1 MGHKPPPDP
10 AHGLHMAN
18 ELVEY
23 LKGRKPRGFR
33 SRPFISRDGDFLT
46 YYFEDADH
54 FAERVD
60 DILTVYRSM
69 DGNRFVGF
77 KLKGV
82 AHLLETV
89 GDFFFHVFGEKGELL
104 LSMLLIAG
112 TMRTKET
119 SALPIYQDFAEKT
132 KAVPLNRQELP
143 PIAKR
148 KLQPA

>member
-1 MGHKPPPDP
+1 
-10 AHGLHMAN
+10 MAN

-23 LKGRKPRGFR
+23 LKGRRPLGFR

-46 YYFEDADH
+46 FYFEDADH

-82 AHLLETV
+82 AHLLDTV
-89 GDFFFHVFGEKGELL
+89 GDFFFHVFGDNGELL

-112 TMRTKET
+112 TLKTKEA
-119 SALPIYQDFAEKT
+119 SALPIYQDFVEKT
-132 KAVPLNRQELP
+132 RTVSVSRRDLP
-143 PIAKR
+143 PITKR
-148 KLQPA
+148 RTQPVQPV